1 MIVKENASLIMFS
14 FLDSSRG
21 EPNSQISLSK
31 DCEDGDTDDSLGGG
45 AAIRETNNTDREWPR
60 KESLK
65 SAAGRFFGLMRPK
78 LTFLAISNLHLHSI
92 HMVEFGT
99 DLQAYDATRV
109 NPGGK
114 PECFLQETCDFGG
127 DLLSSKTLS
136 PSMKP
141 ELQRNCLRTIC

>member
-1 MIVKENASLIMFS
+1 MFS

-31 DCEDGDTDDSLGGG
+31 DCEDGDTD
-45 AAIRETNNTDREWPR
+45 DREWPR